1 MGGEVAG
8 GFVHP
13 PWVSQICRHINVFFV
28 IGLFVLPL
36 AFAACS
42 SERQRGQAESLEE
55 RVKEF
60 WEARIAGDDI
70 KAYTFEAYSKNG
82 QMTANQYVRSRSPVF
97 QYKSYKVKGIEEKG
111 DEATVIIDLRYN
123 LALPTR
129 RDVDLAMD
137 LQERWV
143 RLDGQWYRQ
152 LEKAKTDSAAG

>member
-13 PWVSQICRHINVFFV
+13 PGVSQICRHINALFV
-28 IGLFVLPL
+28 IGLLALPL
-36 AFAACS
+36 ALVACS
-42 SERQRGQAESLEE
+42 SGRQGDQAGSLEE

-70 KAYTFEAYSKNG
+70 KAYTFEVYSKTG
-82 QMTANQYVRSRSPVF
+82 RMTANQYVRSRSPVF

-111 DEATVIIDLRYN
+111 DEATVTIDLRYN

-129 RDVDLAMD
+129 ADVDLAMD

-152 LEKAKTDSAAG
+152 LEKPKTESASG